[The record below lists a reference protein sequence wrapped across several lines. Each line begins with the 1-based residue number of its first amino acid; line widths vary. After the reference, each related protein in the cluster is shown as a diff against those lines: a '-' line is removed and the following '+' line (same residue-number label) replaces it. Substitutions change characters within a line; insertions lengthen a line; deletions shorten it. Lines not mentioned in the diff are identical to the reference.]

1 MADPVRRMSL
11 SAQKPSKTRRR
22 KTTVG
27 ARPAAKIAMSEGGE
41 LTPIE
46 RLLDL
51 MNDEKLSRMQQLVIA
66 KDLAPYFHPKPKP
79 IPPEQLAYSFLPDHQ
94 TGDENAE
101 SAAQQRERMRKNL
114 FRRFD

>member
-1 MADPVRRMSL
+1 M

-22 KTTVG
+22 KASVG
-27 ARPAAKIAMSEGGE
+27 ARSAAKISVSKGGE

-51 MNDEKLSRMQQLVIA
+51 MNDEKLSRMQRGAIA
-66 KDLAPYFHPKPKP
+66 EELAPYFHPKPKP
-79 IPPEQLAYSFLPDHQ
+79 IPQEQLPYSFLPDDP
-94 TGDENAE
+94 TNDDDAE
-101 SAAQQRERMRKNL
+101 SAAQQRERVRKNL

>member
-1 MADPVRRMSL
+1 L
-11 SAQKPSKTRRR
+11 STRKPSKTRRR
-22 KTTVG
+22 KATVG
-27 ARPAAKIAMSEGGE
+27 ARPAAKIAVSEGGE

-66 KDLAPYFHPKPKP
+66 KELAPYFHPKPKP
-79 IPPEQLAYSFLPDHQ
+79 IRQEQLSYSFLPDDQ
-94 TGDENAE
+94 TGDEDAE
-101 SAAQQRERMRKNL
+101 SAAQQRERVRKNL